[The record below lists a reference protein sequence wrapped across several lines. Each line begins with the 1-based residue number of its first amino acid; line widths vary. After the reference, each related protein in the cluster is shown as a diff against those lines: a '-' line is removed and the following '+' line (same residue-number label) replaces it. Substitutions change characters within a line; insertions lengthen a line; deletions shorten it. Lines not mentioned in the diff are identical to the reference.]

1 MLNAQGKKMS
11 EYQRGYAQGFEDGCN
26 FMKTTEGSLNNAK
39 KPIDLQREQPSTGQP
54 RTSVAVMPVGDGGS
68 KNVED

>member
-1 MLNAQGKKMS
+1 MS

-39 KPIDLQREQPSTGQP
+39 QTTNLQRDEPSTGQP
-54 RTSVAVMPVGDGGS
+54 RDSIAVMPFGYGR
-68 KNVED
+68 NTAVED